1 MRPLKAAI
9 AALAVLLPVV
19 LTGCTDRGVPFTIIS
34 GSENQGLEPIV
45 TAYCASQ
52 RVACKFVYNGS
63 LDIALSLKG
72 TASLEA
78 DAVWPAAS
86 LWIDVFDTSRRM
98 KSVKSIAQLP
108 LILGVRR
115 SKAEALGWIGKSVT
129 TRDILAAVEGGR
141 LKFLMASATQSNS
154 GAAAY
159 LAMLASAIGKTT
171 DPITLADLNEERVRT
186 HVKGLL
192 RGIERSAG
200 SSGWL
205 ADLYRANEVDGQRF
219 EAMWNYEATI
229 KETNDQLTA
238 AGQEPLYAIYP
249 TDGVAIADSPLG
261 FVERGRG
268 PATETFFLGLQ
279 AHLLE
284 PTTQQQIAMTGRRMG
299 LGGRSPLPADSR
311 TNLDP
316 NRPLVIVQTPEPV
329 VIRRA
334 LDLYQEGLR
343 RPSLTAICLDLSGS
357 MQGVGERQLLDAMT
371 ALLTPA
377 TTREYLIQW
386 SPSDQIF
393 VLPFDSKVRWVGTGT
408 GSEADQA
415 AMLAPILGLR
425 ANGGTDFYTC
435 AELALQQMK
444 PALEKGGHLPAI
456 VIMTDGK
463 SQGSVSNFAAAWRA
477 DPRRVPVFGILF
489 GAEADRKQVN
499 DLAALTG
506 GRVFD
511 GTSNLA
517 EAFRTVRGYN

>member
-9 AALAVLLPVV
+9 AALALSLSAG
-19 LTGCTDRGVPFTIIS
+19 LTGCNNRGAPFTILA
-34 GSENQGLEPIV
+34 GSENQGLEPLV
-45 TAYCASQ
+45 ADYCASR
-52 RVACKFVYNGS
+52 RVACKFVYAGS

-72 TASLEA
+72 KTALDA

-115 SKAEALGWIGKSVT
+115 SKAEALGWIGKPVS
-129 TRDILAAVEGGR
+129 TRDILSAVEGGR

-159 LAMLASAIGKTT
+159 LAMLASAIGKTA
-171 DPITLADLNEERVRT
+171 DPIALADLDREGVRA
-186 HVKGLL
+186 HVAGLL

-205 ADLYRANEVDGQRF
+205 ADLYRQNEGGAQRF

-229 KETNDQLTA
+229 KETNDQLIA

-249 TDGVAIADSPLG
+249 TDGVAVADSPLG

-268 PATETFFLGLQ
+268 PPTETFFSGLQ

-284 PTTQQQIAMTGRRMG
+284 PATQQRIAATGRRMG
-299 LGGRSPLPADSR
+299 LGGRSPLPADAR

-334 LDLYQEGLR
+334 LDLYQEALR
-343 RPSLTAICLDLSGS
+343 KPSLTAMCLDLSGS
-357 MQGVGERQLLDAMT
+357 MQGLGERQLLDAMT

-377 TTREYLIQW
+377 TTREFLVQW
-386 SPSDQIF
+386 SPADTMF
-393 VLPFDSKVRWVGTGT
+393 VLPFDSKVRWVAKGTGGET
-408 GSEADQA
+408 DQA
-415 AMLAPILGLR
+415 EMLGRVLPLR

-435 AELALQQMK
+435 AETALQQMK
-444 PALEKGGHLPAI
+444 PALDKGGHLPAI
-456 VIMTDGK
+456 VIMTDGQ
-463 SQGSVSNFAAAWRA
+463 SQGSIDRFAAAWRA

-489 GAEADRKQVN
+489 GKDADRKQL
-499 DLAALTG
+499 DQLATMTG

-511 GTSNLA
+511 GTANLA
-517 EAFRTVRGYN
+517 EAFRTLRGYN